1 MNPKVGDLWRST
13 GRIMVGAGRWIHP
26 GSLLLIV
33 ERDMVDT
40 DTGDGESR
48 VVWEGG
54 SGWISDLC
62 ILWEPVNEAG

>member
-1 MNPKVGDLWRST
+1 
-13 GRIMVGAGRWIHP
+13 MVGAGIWIHP
-26 GSLLLIV
+26 GTLLLIV

-62 ILWEPVNEAG
+62 IRWERVDAAG